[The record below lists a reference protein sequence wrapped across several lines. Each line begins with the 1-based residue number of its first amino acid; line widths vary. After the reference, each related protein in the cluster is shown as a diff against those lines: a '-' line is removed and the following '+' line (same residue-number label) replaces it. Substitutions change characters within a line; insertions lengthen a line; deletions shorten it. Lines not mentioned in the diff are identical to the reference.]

1 MSWDD
6 RSLLDGCDAADVVG
20 PSGLLP
26 GADPSS
32 WPVERRDAALLDL
45 HAARFGPQLAVLA
58 TCPACGEHIEA
69 ALSVQDVRPVA
80 GPLRA
85 GGRTFRSPVLEDLR
99 LAAACAD
106 AGEARALLTARCLVS
121 GETEGAEEAFA
132 AALAHAERL
141 VGLVCAACEAMW
153 EAPFDAGA
161 FVLAE
166 ARAEAARILDEIH
179 ELAVAYGWTE
189 ADVLALAPRRRGSY
203 LRLVRG

>member
-6 RSLLDGCDAADVVG
+6 RSLLDGCDAADAVG

-26 GADPSS
+26 GADTGS
-32 WPVERRDAALLDL
+32 WPVERRDAELLDL

-69 ALSVQDVRPVA
+69 ALSVADVRPA
-80 GPLRA
+80 SRPLRS
-85 GGRTFRSPVLEDLR
+85 GGRSFRSPTLEDLR
-99 LAAACAD
+99 VAAVCTD
-106 AGEARALLTARCLVS
+106 AAEARALLTARCLIS
-121 GETEGAEEAFA
+121 GDAEGAEEAFA
-132 AALAHAERL
+132 AALASAERL
-141 VGLVCAACEAMW
+141 VALSCPACEALW

-189 ADVLALAPRRRGSY
+189 ADVLTLAPRRRGSY

>member
-1 MSWDD
+1 VSWDD
-6 RSLLDGCDAADVVG
+6 RSLLDGCDAADVAG

-26 GADPSS
+26 GEDVST

-69 ALSVQDVRPVA
+69 ALSVEDVRPA
-80 GPLRA
+80 SQPLRS
-85 GGRTFRSPVLEDLR
+85 GGRTFRSPRLADLR
-99 LAAACAD
+99 VAAACAD
-106 AGEARALLTARCLVS
+106 ADEARALLTARCLVA
-121 GETEGAEEAFA
+121 GEPEGAEQAFA
-132 AALAHAERL
+132 AALASAERL
-141 VGLVCAACEAMW
+141 VGLACPACEARW